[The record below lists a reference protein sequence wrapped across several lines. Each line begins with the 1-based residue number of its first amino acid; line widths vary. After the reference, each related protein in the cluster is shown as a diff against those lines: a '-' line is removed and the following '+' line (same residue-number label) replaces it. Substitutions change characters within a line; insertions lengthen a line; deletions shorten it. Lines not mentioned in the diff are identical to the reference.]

1 MIALHNAEEGLTAS
15 RYLSLVREYIER
27 VPALRAAGVVP
38 PSLPR
43 LYLALVVVTLIPA
56 ILIAWATTGR
66 DTVAKRVVVI
76 AVAAALLWNVFL
88 PHLSAMVV
96 LRGYAPGGLTA
107 IAVNLPFCLYLFRR
121 TSTERM
127 LTRRQLTLA
136 VFSGVLL
143 LLAAPL
149 LLLL

>member
-1 MIALHNAEEGLTAS
+1 VIALHNAEEGLTAS
-15 RYLSLVREYIER
+15 TYLPLVREYIES

-43 LYLALVVVTLIPA
+43 LYLALVIVTLIPA
-56 ILIAWATTGR
+56 LLIVWATTGR
-66 DTVAKRVVVI
+66 DTVAKRAAVV

-88 PHLSAMVV
+88 PHVSAMI
-96 LRGYAPGGLTA
+96 LLLGYAPGGLTA
-107 IAVNLPFCLYLFRR
+107 VAVNLPFCLYLFRR
-121 TSTERM
+121 TLSENM
-127 LTRRQLTLA
+127 LTRREMTFS